1 MKGKRGTKSG
11 NKWGRVRT
19 ELSIQI
25 GKAAREA
32 RSQKGLTQADV
43 AERVKLTDE
52 VYGRLE
58 RGDMLPSAPT
68 LIKLSAALGVSADVL
83 MGLAGPGGTPPQPTP
98 SDELPPEV
106 RRVLRTARCLDAAQL
121 SVLRGTA
128 SGFLKL
134 KRRREKQQRR
144 RDKAQRA
151 AT

>member
-11 NKWGRVRT
+11 HKWGRARS
-19 ELSIQI
+19 ELSVQI

-32 RSQKGLTQADV
+32 RLQKGLTQADV
-43 AERVKLTDE
+43 AERVKLTNE

-68 LIKLSAALGVSADVL
+68 LIKLSITLGVSADVM
-83 MGLAGPGGTPPQPTP
+83 MGLAGPGPPQPQPAP

-106 RRVLRTARCLDAAQL
+106 RRVLRTVRALDAAQL

-128 SGFLKL
+128 TGFLKL
-134 KRRREKQQRR
+134 KRSRRQQQRR
-144 RDKAQRA
+144 RDKAQSV